1 VVCGD
6 YSLVTKFANRAGWA
20 GLWSIQMAGVLD
32 SVDMRTQL
40 AGHNRLELLLFR
52 LGGRQLYGINVF
64 KVQEVIRCPKLTHL
78 PKSNNKVVGVATLRK
93 RTIPIID
100 LGLAINHQPIKS
112 IKDSF
117 AIVTEYNRNT
127 QGFLVDAVDR
137 ICNMNWKDILP
148 PPKGSGA
155 SSYLTAV
162 THIEKQMVEIIDVER
177 VFADIMGVNETVNEE
192 LLQAAHATETTLPK
206 HVLVVDDSSVAR
218 NQIKRVLEK
227 MGIECTLGQDGQDGL
242 DILNKMVADG
252 TPVNEKI
259 AMIISDI
266 EMPRMDGYTFTTEIR
281 KDPRLQGIYI
291 MLHTSLSGVFNN
303 NMVEKVGANHFIPK
317 FKPNEL
323 ANTVLNIINRRP
335 PNDGIENISGT

>member
-1 VVCGD
+1 
-6 YSLVTKFANRAGWA
+6 
-20 GLWSIQMAGVLD
+20 MAGVLD
-32 SVDMRTQL
+32 SVNMRTQL

-64 KVQEVIRCPKLTHL
+64 KVQEVIRCPPLTRL
-78 PKSNNKVVGVATLRK
+78 PKSDHRVVGVANLRK
-93 RTIPIID
+93 RTIPVMD
-100 LGLAINHQPIKS
+100 LGLAINRHAIKS

-117 AIVTEYNRNT
+117 VIVTEYNRNT
-127 QGFLVDAVDR
+127 QGFLVDSVDR

-155 SSYLTAV
+155 FSYLTAV
-162 THIEKQMVEIIDVER
+162 THLDKQLVEIIDVER
-177 VFADIMGVNETVNEE
+177 VFADVMGVSEAVNADI
-192 LLQAAHATETTLPK
+192 LQAAHDTETSLPK

-218 NQIKRVLEK
+218 NQVKRVLEK
-227 MGIECTLGQDGQDGL
+227 MGIECTLGQNGQDGL

-252 TPVNEKI
+252 STINEKI
-259 AMIISDI
+259 ALVISDI

-281 KDPRLQGIYI
+281 KDPRLQHLYV

-303 NMVEKVGANHFIPK
+303 SMVQKVGANHFIPK

-323 ANTVLNIINRRP
+323 ANAVLNIINRRS
-335 PNDGIENISGT
+335 PNDGLENISDT